1 MKSRLIKNS
10 IISLG
15 LFFLYFP
22 ILVLIF
28 YSFNENKRVMVWKG
42 FSFKWYG
49 ELFKNEQ
56 IIEAFIVSIKIA
68 SFSATVSTI
77 LGVMIGY
84 SLVRIK
90 KIPLK
95 SFYIFL
101 SSTPLVLPEL
111 ILGLAML
118 LFFISLNNFIS
129 FPSTRGQLTIFISH
143 VTFCIAFVA
152 IIIQARLTDFNK
164 NIEEAAMDLG
174 YNYTKVI
181 YKVTLPIILP
191 SIIAGW
197 LLAFTISLDDLVV
210 ASFTTGPGANTLP
223 IVVFSKVRL
232 GSSPEVNALS
242 SILMLVLILIGV
254 IYFSILTEYVSN
266 IFHLTS
272 SIVIY

>member
-1 MKSRLIKNS
+1 MKSSLIKS
-10 IISLG
+10 TVIFLG

-42 FSFKWYG
+42 FSLRWYN
-49 ELFKNEQ
+49 ELFNNEQ
-56 IIEAFIVSIKIA
+56 IIEAFIISIKIA
-68 SFSATVSTI
+68 ALSATLATI

-84 SLVRIK
+84 SLVRIR
-90 KIPLK
+90 KIPFK

-101 SSTPLVLPEL
+101 SSAPLVLPEL
-111 ILGLAML
+111 ILGLSML
-118 LFFISLNNFIS
+118 LFFISLNNLIG
-129 FPSTRGQLTIFISH
+129 FPSSRGQLTIFISH

-174 YNYTKVI
+174 YNYTKVL
-181 YKVTLPIILP
+181 YKITLPIILP

-232 GSSPEVNALS
+232 GLSPEVNALS
-242 SILMLVLILIGV
+242 AMLMFALIIIGLFYY
-254 IYFSILTEYVSN
+254 YFN
-266 IFHLTS
+266 KKFKH
-272 SIVIY
+272 

>member
-1 MKSRLIKNS
+1 MKSRFIKNF
-10 IISLG
+10 IISIG

-152 IIIQARLTDFNK
+152 IIVQARLTDFNK

-232 GSSPEVNALS
+232 GLSPEVNALS

-254 IYFSILTEYVSN
+254 IYFFFNNKLNVKK
-266 IFHLTS
+266 
-272 SIVIY
+272 

>member
-1 MKSRLIKNS
+1 MKSSLIKS
-10 IISLG
+10 TVIFLG

-42 FSFKWYG
+42 FSLRWYN
-49 ELFKNEQ
+49 ELFNNEQ
-56 IIEAFIVSIKIA
+56 IIEAFIISIKIA
-68 SFSATVSTI
+68 ALSATFATI

-84 SLVRIK
+84 SLVRIR

-111 ILGLAML
+111 ILGLSML
-118 LFFISLNNFIS
+118 LFFISLNNVIG
-129 FPSTRGQLTIFISH
+129 FPSSRGQLTIFISH

-174 YNYTKVI
+174 YNYTKVL
-181 YKVTLPIILP
+181 YKIILPIILP

-232 GSSPEVNALS
+232 GLSPEVNALS
-242 SILMLVLILIGV
+242 AILMFALIIIGLF
-254 IYFSILTEYVSN
+254 YFY
-266 IFHLTS
+266 FDKKFKH
-272 SIVIY
+272 

>member
-1 MKSRLIKNS
+1 MKSSLIKS
-10 IISLG
+10 TVIFLG

-42 FSFKWYG
+42 FSLRWYN
-49 ELFKNEQ
+49 ELFNNEQ
-56 IIEAFIVSIKIA
+56 IIEAFIISIKIA
-68 SFSATVSTI
+68 ALSATFATI

-84 SLVRIK
+84 SLVRIR
-90 KIPLK
+90 KIHFK

-111 ILGLAML
+111 ILGLSML
-118 LFFISLNNFIS
+118 LFFISLNNVIG
-129 FPSTRGQLTIFISH
+129 FPSSRGQLTIFISH

-174 YNYTKVI
+174 YNYTKVL
-181 YKVTLPIILP
+181 YKITLPIILP

-232 GSSPEVNALS
+232 GLSPEVNALS
-242 SILMLVLILIGV
+242 AILMFALIIIGLF
-254 IYFSILTEYVSN
+254 YFYFN
-266 IFHLTS
+266 KKFKH
-272 SIVIY
+272 

>member
-84 SLVRIK
+84 SLVRIP
-90 KIPLK
+90 KIPGRPL
-95 SFYIFL
+95 FIFL
-101 SSTPLVLPEL
+101 SSSPLVMPEI
-111 ILGLAML
+111 ILGLSLL
-118 LFFISLNNFIS
+118 LFFISSATFAAIFYV
-129 FPSTRGQLTIFISH
+129 FPNPFPLFTPRKRFLTNQ
-143 VTFCIAFVA
+143 T
-152 IIIQARLTDFNK
+152 
-164 NIEEAAMDLG
+164 
-174 YNYTKVI
+174 
-181 YKVTLPIILP
+181 IL
-191 SIIAGW
+191 
-197 LLAFTISLDDLVV
+197 
-210 ASFTTGPGANTLP
+210 
-223 IVVFSKVRL
+223 
-232 GSSPEVNALS
+232 
-242 SILMLVLILIGV
+242 
-254 IYFSILTEYVSN
+254 
-266 IFHLTS
+266 
-272 SIVIY
+272 

>member
-68 SFSATVSTI
+68 SFSATISTI

-232 GSSPEVNALS
+232 GLSPEVNALS

-254 IYFSILTEYVSN
+254 IYFFFNNKLNVKK
-266 IFHLTS
+266 
-272 SIVIY
+272 

>member
-49 ELFKNEQ
+49 ELFKNDQ

-232 GSSPEVNALS
+232 GLSPEVNALS

-254 IYFSILTEYVSN
+254 IYFFFNNKLNVKK
-266 IFHLTS
+266 
-272 SIVIY
+272 

>member
-223 IVVFSKVRL
+223 
-232 GSSPEVNALS
+232 
-242 SILMLVLILIGV
+242 
-254 IYFSILTEYVSN
+254 
-266 IFHLTS
+266 
-272 SIVIY
+272 

>member
-1 MKSRLIKNS
+1 MKSRIIKN
-10 IISLG
+10 LTLFTG
-15 LFFLYFP
+15 LLFLYFP
-22 ILVLIF
+22 IIILIF
-28 YSFNENKRVMVWKG
+28 YSFNANKRVMVWKG
-42 FSFKWYG
+42 FSFKWYV
-49 ELFKNEQ
+49 ELFNNEQ
-56 IIEAFIVSIKIA
+56 ILEAFIISIKIA
-68 SFSATVSTI
+68 SLSATLATI

-90 KIPLK
+90 KIPFK

-111 ILGLAML
+111 ILGLSML
-118 LFFISLNNFIS
+118 LFFISLNNLIS
-129 FPSTRGQLTIFISH
+129 FPSSRGQLTIFISH

-174 YNYTKVI
+174 YNYNKVI
-181 YKVTLPIILP
+181 YKITLPIILP

-232 GSSPEVNALS
+232 GLSPEVNALS
-242 SILMLVLILIGV
+242 AILMFALLFIGILYY
-254 IYFSILTEYVSN
+254 YFN
-266 IFHLTS
+266 KKFKH
-272 SIVIY
+272 

>member
-49 ELFKNEQ
+49 ELFKNDQ

-232 GSSPEVNALS
+232 GLSPEVNALS

-254 IYFSILTEYVSN
+254 IYFFLNNKLNVKK
-266 IFHLTS
+266 
-272 SIVIY
+272 

>member
-1 MKSRLIKNS
+1 MKSKFIKNFT
-10 IISLG
+10 ISLG

-28 YSFNENKRVMVWKG
+28 YSFNANKRVMVWKG

-152 IIIQARLTDFNK
+152 IIVQARLTDFNK

-232 GSSPEVNALS
+232 GLSPEVNALS
-242 SILMLVLILIGV
+242 SILMLVLIFIGV
-254 IYFSILTEYVSN
+254 IYFLFNNKLNVKK
-266 IFHLTS
+266 
-272 SIVIY
+272 

>member
-129 FPSTRGQLTIFISH
+129 FPSARGQLTIFISH

-232 GSSPEVNALS
+232 GLSPEVNALS

-254 IYFSILTEYVSN
+254 IYFFFNNKLNVKK
-266 IFHLTS
+266 
-272 SIVIY
+272 

>member
-1 MKSRLIKNS
+1 MKSSFIKS
-10 IISLG
+10 TVIFLV

-42 FSFKWYG
+42 FSLRWYN
-49 ELFKNEQ
+49 ELFNNEQ
-56 IIEAFIVSIKIA
+56 IIEAFIISIKIA
-68 SFSATVSTI
+68 ALSATLATI

-84 SLVRIK
+84 SLVRIR

-111 ILGLAML
+111 ILGLSML
-118 LFFISLNNFIS
+118 LFFISLNNVIG
-129 FPSTRGQLTIFISH
+129 FPSSRGQLTIFISH

-174 YNYTKVI
+174 YNYTKVL
-181 YKVTLPIILP
+181 YKITLPIILP

-232 GSSPEVNALS
+232 GLSPEVNALS
-242 SILMLVLILIGV
+242 AILMFALIIIGLF
-254 IYFSILTEYVSN
+254 YFYFN
-266 IFHLTS
+266 KKFKH
-272 SIVIY
+272 

>member
-174 YNYTKVI
+174 YNYTNVI

-232 GSSPEVNALS
+232 GLSPEVNALS
-242 SILMLVLILIGV
+242 SILMLVLIFIGV
-254 IYFSILTEYVSN
+254 IYFLLNNKLNVKK
-266 IFHLTS
+266 
-272 SIVIY
+272 

>member
-1 MKSRLIKNS
+1 MKNKLPTKKRPNP
-10 IISLG
+10 
-15 LFFLYFP
+15 Y
-22 ILVLIF
+22 LIF
-28 YSFNENKRVMVWKG
+28 IGLVFQMG
-42 FSFKWYG
+42 LIIFCFA
-49 ELFKNEQ
+49 Q
-56 IIEAFIVSIKIA
+56 IGKYLDESYQYEIFFTAI
-68 SFSATVSTI
+68 STI

-90 KIPLK
+90 KIPFK

-118 LFFISLNNFIS
+118 LFFISLNNLIS

-181 YKVTLPIILP
+181 YKVTLPIIFP

-232 GSSPEVNALS
+232 GLSPEVNALS
-242 SILMLVLILIGV
+242 SILMLVLVLIGV
-254 IYFSILTEYVSN
+254 VYFFLNNKLNVKK
-266 IFHLTS
+266 
-272 SIVIY
+272 

>member
-152 IIIQARLTDFNK
+152 IIIQARLTDFNI

-232 GSSPEVNALS
+232 GLSPEVNALS

-254 IYFSILTEYVSN
+254 IYFFFNNKLNVKK
-266 IFHLTS
+266 
-272 SIVIY
+272 

>member
-129 FPSTRGQLTIFISH
+129 FPSARGQLTIFISH

-232 GSSPEVNALS
+232 GLSPEVNALS
-242 SILMLVLILIGV
+242 SILMLVLILIGL
-254 IYFSILTEYVSN
+254 IYFFFNNKLNVKK
-266 IFHLTS
+266 
-272 SIVIY
+272 

>member
-1 MKSRLIKNS
+1 MKSRLIKNF

-68 SFSATVSTI
+68 SFSATISTI

-95 SFYIFL
+95 FFYIFL

-118 LFFISLNNFIS
+118 LFFISLNNLIS

-174 YNYTKVI
+174 YNYTMVI
-181 YKVTLPIILP
+181 YKVTLPIIFP

-232 GSSPEVNALS
+232 GLSPEVNALS
-242 SILMLVLILIGV
+242 SILMLILILIGAV
-254 IYFSILTEYVSN
+254 YFFLNNKLNVKK
-266 IFHLTS
+266 
-272 SIVIY
+272 

>member
-1 MKSRLIKNS
+1 MKSSLIKNTV
-10 IISLG
+10 IILG
-15 LFFLYFP
+15 LLFLYFP

-42 FSFKWYG
+42 FSFKWYNK
-49 ELFKNEQ
+49 LFQNEQ
-56 IIEAFIVSIKIA
+56 IIEAFIISIKIA
-68 SFSATVSTI
+68 AISATFATI

-84 SLVRIK
+84 SLVRIS
-90 KIPLK
+90 KIPFK
-95 SFYIFL
+95 SLYIFL

-111 ILGLAML
+111 ILGLSML
-118 LFFISLNNFIS
+118 LFFISLNNVIG
-129 FPSTRGQLTIFISH
+129 FPSSRGQLTIFISH

-174 YNYTKVI
+174 YNYTKVL

-232 GSSPEVNALS
+232 GLSPEVNALS
-242 SILMLVLILIGV
+242 AILMLALLIIGI
-254 IYFSILTEYVSN
+254 IYFYFNKNLN
-266 IFHLTS
+266 IKK
-272 SIVIY
+272 

>member
-1 MKSRLIKNS
+1 MKSKFIKNS

-28 YSFNENKRVMVWKG
+28 YSFNANKRVMVWKG

-56 IIEAFIVSIKIA
+56 IIEAFIISIKIA
-68 SFSATVSTI
+68 SFSATISTI

-90 KIPLK
+90 NIPFK

-118 LFFISLNNFIS
+118 LFFISLNNLIS

-174 YNYTKVI
+174 YNYTMVI
-181 YKVTLPIILP
+181 YKVTLPIIFP
-191 SIIAGW
+191 SIISGNEDIAKFIEVDIPSDQ
-197 LLAFTISLDDLVV
+197 LSL
-210 ASFTTGPGANTLP
+210 
-223 IVVFSKVRL
+223 
-232 GSSPEVNALS
+232 
-242 SILMLVLILIGV
+242 
-254 IYFSILTEYVSN
+254 
-266 IFHLTS
+266 
-272 SIVIY
+272 